1 MGLQPAL
8 TKRAPKLRPRTREID
23 AYLPFW
29 AGLFETGPV
38 GASVSPVA
46 LLVFSS
52 LQTSGAMDQDSRANT
67 HTFQER
73 DDSPLKKLGHVAMH
87 ALDGLYGRL
96 STVGDRPIHD
106 PDIFDWTSVLEENW
120 SVMREE
126 LDDILQYREA
136 LPNFHDIAEDAST
149 ISQDDDWKTFFL
161 YGYGE
166 KAEAN
171 CERCP
176 RTTELVEQVPGM
188 TTAFFSILSP
198 GKHIPPHRGPYKGV
212 LRYHLGLKVPE
223 PAEQCRIRVADKIAY
238 WEEGESMVFDDTYNH
253 EVWNETD
260 GERAILF
267 LDVKRPMREP
277 VATINDLVL
286 RLAQHTP
293 VVQNAREN
301 QKQWN
306 ERLRKA
312 ENRSDGATTEPNAT

>member
-1 MGLQPAL
+1 MGPQPAR
-8 TKRAPKLRPRTREID
+8 TNRAPKLRPRTREID
-23 AYLPFW
+23 AYLPVW
-29 AGLFETGPV
+29 ADLLETGPA
-38 GASVSPVA
+38 GAFVSPIA

-52 LQTSGAMDQDSRANT
+52 LQTSGAMDQESRADT
-67 HTFQER
+67 DTFQER
-73 DDSPLKKLGHVAMH
+73 DDSFLKKLGHVAMH

-106 PDIFDWTSVLEENW
+106 PDIFDWTTVLEENW
-120 SVMREE
+120 TVMREE

-223 PAEQCRIRVADKIAY
+223 PAEQCRIRVADEIAY

-306 ERLRKA
+306 KRLRKA
-312 ENRSDGATTEPNAT
+312 ENRSDGATTAPNAT